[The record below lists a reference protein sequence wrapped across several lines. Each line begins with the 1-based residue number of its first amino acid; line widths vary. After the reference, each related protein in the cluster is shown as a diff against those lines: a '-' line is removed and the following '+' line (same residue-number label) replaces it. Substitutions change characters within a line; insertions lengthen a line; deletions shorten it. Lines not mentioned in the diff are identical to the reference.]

1 MLSGFGCC
9 ILWLNFGF
17 WWVLDLWWLL
27 AGFRVSWVSGFWF
40 TLVGLVFVAL
50 VVGCLLVGGFGF
62 RVLRLGFE
70 WMLVV
75 GDFGG
80 CCVVPW
86 VWILGWGW
94 YNIPLLCLG
103 VWLVWI

>member
-1 MLSGFGCC
+1 MLV
-9 ILWLNFGF
+9 FGF
-17 WWVLDLWWLL
+17 PGFLDF
-27 AGFRVSWVSGFWF
+27 GF

-50 VVGCLLVGGFGF
+50 VVGCLLVDGFGF

-75 GDFGG
+75 GDFGRVLCG
-80 CCVVPW
+80 SLGLDSW
-86 VWILGWGW
+86 VGW